1 MTARVLVVD
10 DIVANL
16 RLLEAKLL
24 NEYYE
29 VSVAGSGQEALA
41 LVQRW
46 QPDVVLL
53 DVMMPGMDGYEV
65 CRRLKAQPATAHIP
79 VVMVTA
85 LTDQAERVRGLEAG
99 ADDFLSKP
107 VDDATL
113 FARLRALLRM
123 KQVLDAWRLRAET
136 ARDLGF
142 EPPPGPSASVAGAR
156 ALLLLGEPAEAELL
170 GDMLRRDGVEASSA
184 TDIVGAWDAM
194 LRDLPDVVLISLA
207 PDGSDALRFAS
218 RLRAETLTR
227 DVPVVLVADASQKGL
242 VLRGFDLGANDHV
255 LRPVDSNELRARIR
269 NQIRR
274 KRYQE
279 RLRAELD
286 RSLELAVTDPLTGLR
301 NRRYVRRHL
310 DAVLRGTGA
319 AVLLL
324 DVDHFKRVN
333 DTYGHAAGD
342 IVLREVADRVRAHL
356 RAADVVARY
365 GGEEFM
371 VVMSGATAED
381 ARLVAERLRSAI
393 ASSPVALDG
402 QALVVTASVGVA
414 AGGAGTGCDDVVG
427 AADAALYR
435 AKNSGRNRVEAAE
448 SRDWPPE
455 SITARRPR
463 VGT

>member
-1 MTARVLVVD
+1 MTARILVVD
-10 DIVANL
+10 DIAANL

-24 NEYYE
+24 AEYYE
-29 VSVAGSGQEALA
+29 VALAASGPEALSLA
-41 LVQRW
+41 GRW
-46 QPDVVLL
+46 MPDVILL

-65 CRRLKAQPATAHIP
+65 CRHLKANPATQHIP

-85 LTDQAERVRGLEAG
+85 LVDAAERVRGLEAG

-113 FARLRALLRM
+113 FARLRALLRV

-142 EPPPGPSASVAGAR
+142 EPPPGPAPGVQGASVLVVCSEEAEVRLIRDCLAGDGVLVCRAESQAGA
-156 ALLLLGEPAEAELL
+156 L
-170 GDMLRRDGVEASSA
+170 
-184 TDIVGAWDAM
+184 
-194 LRDLPDVVLISLA
+194 
-207 PDGSDALRFAS
+207 DALAQGGYDLAVLCLGGEGSAVLRLAS
-218 RLRAETLTR
+218 RLRAQGATR
-227 DVPVVLVADASQKGL
+227 DLPVLLVADAAQRGL

-255 LRPVDSNELRARIR
+255 LRPIDPNELRARVR

-274 KRYQE
+274 KHYQE
-279 RLRAELD
+279 RLRADLD

-301 NRRYVRRHL
+301 NRRYVVRHL
-310 DAVLRGTGA
+310 ESLLRSGEA

-324 DVDHFKRVN
+324 DVDRFKPIN

-342 IVLREVADRVRAHL
+342 AALREVADRLKGHL

-371 VVMSGATAED
+371 VVLSGAQLD
-381 ARLVAERLRSAI
+381 YARSVAERLRLAI
-393 ASSPVALDG
+393 AEEPFAVGPESLAI
-402 QALVVTASVGVA
+402 TASIGLALGGMGDGIADLVA
-414 AGGAGTGCDDVVG
+414 

-435 AKNSGRNRVEAAE
+435 AKSAGRNRVEVAGEGGTAATV
-448 SRDWPPE
+448 PPP
-455 SITARRPR
+455 A
-463 VGT
+463 